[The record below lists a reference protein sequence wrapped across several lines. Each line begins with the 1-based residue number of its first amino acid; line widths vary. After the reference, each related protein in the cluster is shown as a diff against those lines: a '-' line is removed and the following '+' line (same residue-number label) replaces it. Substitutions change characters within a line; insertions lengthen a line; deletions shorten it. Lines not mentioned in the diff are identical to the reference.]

1 MLFIVLIII
10 FEIIIANSF
19 ILIRMNATLTEINKI
34 IKTDLLDSEFTV
46 YKALS
51 CSPIAGYGRCA
62 SCGCKGY
69 ISKHN
74 GSQEC
79 KTCNHHYSQHY

>member
-1 MLFIVLIII
+1 MD
-10 FEIIIANSF
+10 
-19 ILIRMNATLTEINKI
+19 TLTEKL
-34 IKTDLLDSEFTV
+34 IKNDPLNLIRNYSSIDNLPE
-46 YKALS
+46 
-51 CSPIAGYGRCA
+51 AGYGKCA